1 MPETLE
7 ALGVFLLAVL
17 PGALYV
23 WSFERVVGRWG
34 IGLSDRLLR
43 FAAASTIFLA
53 LFAWPLYE
61 LRSEYVHHAIV
72 GPDGKRTFVNRIADG
87 DDLPRWLFTLPVLY
101 VALPIVAGTAVGLSV
116 ASRSPKWRR
125 VGRVLAGRDPAPR
138 AWDYL
143 FSLRPAAAVRMMLK
157 DDGGWLGGFYGEDSY
172 AAGYPEEPQ
181 DVYLERTY
189 AMNQDDG
196 TFVADDAGHPVE
208 LGSGLLVR
216 WDEVRF
222 MEVLSEQEATQ

>member
-17 PGALYV
+17 PRALYV
-23 WSFERVVGRWG
+23 WSFERIVGRWG

-43 FAAASTIFLA
+43 FAAASTVFLA
-53 LFAWPLYE
+53 IFAWPLYH
-61 LRSEYVHHAIV
+61 LRSEYLHHRVV
-72 GPDGKRTFVNRIADG
+72 GNEGKARFVNRIADG
-87 DDLPRWLFTLPVLY
+87 DDLPWWLFTLPVLY
-101 VALPIVAGTAVGLSV
+101 VVLPMAVGAAVGLTV
-116 ASRSPKWRR
+116 ASRSPRWRR

-143 FSLRPAAAVRMMLK
+143 FSLRPAAAMRMRLK
-157 DDGGWLGGFYGEDSY
+157 DGRWLGGFYGEDSY

-181 DVYLERTY
+181 DVYIESTY
-189 AMNQDDG
+189 AMNQEDG
-196 TFVADDAGHPVE
+196 SFVTDDAGHPIE
-208 LGSGLLVR
+208 LGSALLIR

-222 MEVLSEQEATQ
+222 VEVLSEQEARQ

>member
-61 LRSEYVHHAIV
+61 LRSEYVHHPIV
-72 GPDGKRTFVNRIADG
+72 RADGKPTFVNRIADG
-87 DDLPRWLFTLPVLY
+87 DDLPWWLFMLPVLY
-101 VALPIVAGTAVGLSV
+101 VSLPIVAGTAVGLSV
-116 ASRSPKWRR
+116 ASKSPSWRR
-125 VGRVLAGRDPAPR
+125 VGRILAGRDPAPR

-143 FSLRPAAAVRMMLK
+143 FSLRPAAVVRMRLK
-157 DDGGWLGGFYGEDSY
+157 DDGRWLGGFYGEDSY

-189 AMNQDDG
+189 AMNQGDG
-196 TFVADDAGHPVE
+196 SFVTDNAGHPVE

-222 MEVLSEQEATQ
+222 MEVLSEEEARQ

>member
-23 WSFERVVGRWG
+23 WSFERIVGRWG

-53 LFAWPLYE
+53 FFTWPLYE
-61 LRSEYVHHAIV
+61 LRSEYVHHPSV
-72 GPDGKRTFVNRIADG
+72 GPGGKPTFANRIADA
-87 DDLPRWLFTLPVLY
+87 DDLPWWLFTLPVLY
-101 VALPIVAGTAVGLSV
+101 VALPIVAGTAAGLSV
-116 ASRSPKWRR
+116 ASRSPRWRR

-143 FSLRPAAAVRMMLK
+143 FSLRPAAVVRMTLK
-157 DDGGWLGGFYGEDSY
+157 DGGGWLGGFYGEDSY

-181 DVYLERTY
+181 DIYLERTY
-189 AMNQDDG
+189 AMNQQDG
-196 TFVADDAGHPVE
+196 SFVTDDAGHAVE
-208 LGSGLLVR
+208 LGPGLLVR

-222 MEVLSEQEATQ
+222 MEVFSEREARQ